1 MRHILILLISIA
13 YSAHFFAQENLYSF
27 VNGNIQVG
35 NTSFVC
41 SNVGN
46 YTNITPYS
54 NVATCFFA
62 SNSRNYELRLQNY
75 KGWETDGGDFRVI
88 KLYNNGNLLLEFE
101 DSEAW
106 RKPYE
111 EYSNSYSTL
120 TDYCMIYPLENNATA
135 LIFEGYPWSSQAPLL
150 TIIVIKDNKA
160 KVVFNQSWVIESF
173 IPHSKGFELI
183 IEKEYLEFDN
193 SNSQYLDRHRIYTT
207 SDGTMK
213 FEKVNK

>member
-1 MRHILILLISIA
+1 MKHVLMLLISVV
-13 YSAHFFAQENLYSF
+13 YSTHFFAQESLYSF

-46 YTNITPYS
+46 YTDITPYS
-54 NVATCFFA
+54 NVATYSFTSY
-62 SNSRNYELRLQNY
+62 SNNYELKLQNY
-75 KGWETDGGDFRVI
+75 KDWETDGGDFRII
-88 KLYNNGNLLLEFE
+88 KLYHNGNLLLEFE

-106 RKPYE
+106 RKPYKG
-111 EYSNSYSTL
+111 YSNNHSTL
-120 TDYCMIYPLENNATA
+120 TDYCIVYPIENNVTA

-173 IPHSKGFELI
+173 FPRSKGFELI

-213 FEKVNK
+213 FEKVK

>member
-1 MRHILILLISIA
+1 MKHILILLISIV
-13 YSAHFFAQENLYSF
+13 YSVHFFAQENLYSF
-27 VNGNIQVG
+27 VNGNIQVR
-35 NTSFVC
+35 NTSFV
-41 SNVGN
+41 SLNVGN

-54 NVATCFFA
+54 NVATYTFT
-62 SNSRNYELRLQNY
+62 SYSETYELKLQNY

-88 KLYNNGNLLLEFE
+88 RLYNNGNLLLEFA
-101 DSEAW
+101 DAEAW
-106 RKPYE
+106 RKPYR
-111 EYSNSYSTL
+111 EYSNNYSTL
-120 TDYCMIYPLENNATA
+120 TDYCIIYPMENDATA

-150 TIIVIKDNKA
+150 TIIVIKDNDA

-183 IEKEYLEFDN
+183 IEKEYLEYDN

-213 FEKVNK
+213 FEKVN